1 MLIRNGS
8 LNSSASC
15 GKTSPKPIT
24 AFAGLRR
31 AENWKFQPQA
41 LAEFTSRGLLS
52 DVQGKIASLLRPL
65 RQEIGDAVVTR
76 SYELRPWV
84 VNGNPAVSI
93 SVFSRLLHKLDLRTY
108 ATRVREPQELVG
120 LFVSDKTST
129 LKGEIIAIAGMLS
142 HHRPRLRAITQ
153 RDEMRVLIEKAPD
166 SELVV
171 SVLAGRPPAYDYVAG
186 SLGIILR
193 TKDLT
198 RFKISRQAAQKVL
211 RIPPDKRAELVRE
224 ITTALKETNLVNQAF
239 NSGSHD
245 SLFLSAADVGFD
257 SRVEI
262 GGKRVVE
269 YSEKTI
275 LSELQRHR
283 LCRQHPRFAND
294 APIRLA
300 LLNALR
306 PGAVSEFLQQLC
318 RKLLSLGFKSEI
330 IAQKSVASLARQEME
345 SAITI
350 LENQKPHL
358 LLGVFPDEVGEDEED
373 WSAYQ
378 EFKSLTVGRGL
389 PSQVIYQST
398 LSKRYA
404 MGNVVLGVLRKTGNV
419 PYVMAQALPFADLVV
434 GIDIARR
441 KKEKLAGSLNAT
453 AVTRIYFGNGEFLR
467 YVIHDAP
474 LEGETIPPQVLK
486 RLFPMDVFKDKR
498 VVIHRDGFFRGE
510 EKAALQNWAKELN
523 AQFHLVEVL
532 KAGTPR
538 LYASIGGK
546 IEQPPKGSCFKLS
559 STQAFVVSAPPPFQG
574 GTPQPLQVR
583 SEPPFRIEE
592 AINSVLSL
600 TVLHY
605 GSLLSPRLPVT
616 LHFSD
621 KIAYL
626 ALQGIKPKDLEG
638 DVPFW
643 L

>member
-1 MLIRNGS
+1 MG
-8 LNSSASC
+8 
-15 GKTSPKPIT
+15 
-24 AFAGLRR
+24 
-31 AENWKFQPQA
+31 
-41 LAEFTSRGLLS
+41 
-52 DVQGKIASLLRPL
+52 
-65 RQEIGDAVVTR
+65 
-76 SYELRPWV
+76 
-84 VNGNPAVSI
+84 
-93 SVFSRLLHKLDLRTY
+93 
-108 ATRVREPQELVG
+108 
-120 LFVSDKTST
+120 
-129 LKGEIIAIAGMLS
+129 
-142 HHRPRLRAITQ
+142 
-153 RDEMRVLIEKAPD
+153 
-166 SELVV
+166 
-171 SVLAGRPPAYDYVAG
+171 
-186 SLGIILR
+186 
-193 TKDLT
+193 
-198 RFKISRQAAQKVL
+198 
-211 RIPPDKRAELVRE
+211 
-224 ITTALKETNLVNQAF
+224 
-239 NSGSHD
+239 
-245 SLFLSAADVGFD
+245 
-257 SRVEI
+257 
-262 GGKRVVE
+262 
-269 YSEKTI
+269 
-275 LSELQRHR
+275 
-283 LCRQHPRFAND
+283 
-294 APIRLA
+294 
-300 LLNALR
+300 
-306 PGAVSEFLQQLC
+306 EFLQQLC
-318 RKLLSLGFKSEI
+318 RKLLRLGFKSEI

-373 WSAYQ
+373 WSAYH

-389 PSQVIYQST
+389 PSQVIYRST
-398 LSKRYA
+398 LSKAYA
-404 MGNVVLGVLRKTGNV
+404 MGNVVLGVLGKTGNI

-523 AQFHLVEVL
+523 AQFYLVEVL
-532 KAGTPR
+532 KTGTPR

-546 IEQPPKGSCFKLS
+546 IEQPSKGSCFKLS
-559 STQAFVVSAPPPFQG
+559 STQAFVVSSPPPFQG

-583 SEPPFRIEE
+583 SEPPFRIED

-626 ALQGIKPKDLEG
+626 ALQGIKPKNLEG